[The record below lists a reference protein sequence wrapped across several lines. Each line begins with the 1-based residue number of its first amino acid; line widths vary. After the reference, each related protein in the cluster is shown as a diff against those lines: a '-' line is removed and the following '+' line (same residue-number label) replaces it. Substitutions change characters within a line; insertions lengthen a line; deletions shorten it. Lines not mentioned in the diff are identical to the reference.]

1 MYVFLYATLSR
12 SLYRPEEDRAWNSV
26 EFQSAVNC
34 SEWMLGTKARFS
46 GTALK
51 HWAFSPSRGLLFL
64 GARRVCFYHL
74 WGYQSDGGIIFK
86 IYGSMLLKEWWWDLA
101 NIVFFSIALPL
112 LSHAI

>member
-1 MYVFLYATLSR
+1 MKGSSVLWCLKKIYFIYMDVFLYATLSR

-51 HWAFSPSRGLLFL
+51 H
-64 GARRVCFYHL
+64 
-74 WGYQSDGGIIFK
+74 
-86 IYGSMLLKEWWWDLA
+86 
-101 NIVFFSIALPL
+101 
-112 LSHAI
+112 